1 MQQEGAFIS
10 DYTKRVRIYPQKTL
24 AGHVTFKT
32 FFRCNIEGRNQNFL
46 LANSRKIIICPFR
59 YNTFHTLKK
68 DGLLKSNKHAI
79 PILHFQFVVIDDIFD
94 NESWNIIFA
103 KTLIVNLSKLNIF
116 LDVIS
121 TMITN

>member
-1 MQQEGAFIS
+1 MSHLKPSFVVILKGEI
-10 DYTKRVRIYPQKTL
+10 
-24 AGHVTFKT
+24 KT
-32 FFRCNIEGRNQNFL
+32 FCLPIPGKSLYVHFG
-46 LANSRKIIICPFR
+46 

-68 DGLLKSNKHAI
+68 DGLLKSSKHAI

-116 LDVIS
+116 LDVME
-121 TMITN
+121 TMK